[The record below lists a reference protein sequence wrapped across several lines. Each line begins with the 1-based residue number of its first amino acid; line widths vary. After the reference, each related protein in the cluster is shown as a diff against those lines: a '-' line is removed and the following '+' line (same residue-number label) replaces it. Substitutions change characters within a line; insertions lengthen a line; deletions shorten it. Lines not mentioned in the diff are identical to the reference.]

1 LTILLHLRFQLLDGF
16 EALNV
21 PQTLHPFDPDPL
33 TVQIAAEVEEV
44 SFECAPSILECGT
57 GPLAHHAFRAALPP
71 LDGHG
76 IHSIGRQELTRRHP
90 GQIDRRHA
98 ESTAATLSFAE
109 GIKAEEGDVF
119 EIEVAEFG
127 LPLRNPL
134 KIAAEEEIAVKQ
146 L

>member
-1 LTILLHLRFQLLDGF
+1 MF
-16 EALNV
+16 
-21 PQTLHPFDPDPL
+21 
-33 TVQIAAEVEEV
+33 
-44 SFECAPSILECGT
+44 GT
-57 GPLAHHAFRAALPP
+57 
-71 LDGHG
+71 
-76 IHSIGRQELTRRHP
+76 
-90 GQIDRRHA
+90 
-98 ESTAATLSFAE
+98 ATLSFAE